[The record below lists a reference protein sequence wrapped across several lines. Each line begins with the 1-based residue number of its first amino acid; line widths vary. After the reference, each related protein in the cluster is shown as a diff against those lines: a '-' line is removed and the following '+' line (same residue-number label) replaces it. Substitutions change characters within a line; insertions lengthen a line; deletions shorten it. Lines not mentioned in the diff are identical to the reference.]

1 LTITV
6 KGGGGVTQQKDNKM
20 SKNRNNNATAT
31 ATATP
36 EKPTETQ
43 VTVAKVTL
51 AEPMLFTV
59 ERPFEAIA
67 RDISFDRH
75 DTVTVKETVTVHE
88 LGQFMASRL
97 DDNNSI
103 TVQVANCLRHARK
116 LSKVTVPVNDE
127 LGHPTGEKRE
137 MTATAFLEM
146 RLKARSTTVSAF
158 NNSLQIVEAMDF
170 LADNPELLGKV
181 SPFTIKNAMGPLR
194 SFGALPPADKSKAYT
209 EGALKLTLG
218 EKADPTALAI
228 VDSLSKGVSQKKL
241 QAAINMSEAAK
252 KKAKEEAEAKAKADA
267 EAKAKAEAEAR
278 GETPV
283 ETPTAPT
290 APAVPVAPAV
300 PSTDGLKTVWKAE
313 AVLGMIVSAIG
324 AWQKSVEQGESID
337 ALRKMCAE
345 DLQSLA
351 KLGGFK
357 CVPLDK

>member
-194 SFGALPPADKSKAYT
+194 SFGALPPADKSK
-209 EGALKLTLG
+209 
-218 EKADPTALAI
+218 
-228 VDSLSKGVSQKKL
+228 V
-241 QAAINMSEAAK
+241 
-252 KKAKEEAEAKAKADA
+252 
-267 EAKAKAEAEAR
+267 R
-278 GETPV
+278 
-283 ETPTAPT
+283 
-290 APAVPVAPAV
+290 
-300 PSTDGLKTVWKAE
+300 
-313 AVLGMIVSAIG
+313 
-324 AWQKSVEQGESID
+324 
-337 ALRKMCAE
+337 
-345 DLQSLA
+345 
-351 KLGGFK
+351 
-357 CVPLDK
+357 